1 MSSGSSNG
9 NGYSAEIKFLVNEA
23 TGIRVR
29 EWVRARMDADP
40 HGGGPHADEYRVS
53 TLYLDTEARD
63 VFHRRGSYGRSKY
76 RVRRYGDEPRVF
88 LERKLRTASRLA
100 KRRTHISLETLPLLT
115 TAGLHPAD
123 SASGVSDPLTVWFRR
138 RVSLRRLE
146 PVCRVSYRRTARLAE
161 TEAGRV
167 RLTLDDSLTASTAN
181 AFSLDGPGPAALLVG
196 HMILELKYRGTM
208 PAVFRELAD
217 TFALTPGRASKYR
230 VAVEALGIA
239 RVEPDDGPSYPLH
252 A

>member
-1 MSSGSSNG
+1 MSSDQG
-9 NGYSAEIKFLVNEA
+9 NGYTAEIKFLVNEA
-23 TGIRVR
+23 TGLRIR
-29 EWVRARMDADP
+29 EWVRERMDADP

-53 TLYLDTEARD
+53 TLYLDTGARD

-76 RVRRYGDEPRVF
+76 RVRRYGDETRVF
-88 LERKLRTASRLA
+88 LERKLRTGARLA
-100 KRRTHISLETLPLLT
+100 KRRTDISLDALPLLT
-115 TAGLHPAD
+115 TAGSLDPVAPT
-123 SASGVSDPLTVWFRR
+123 SPIPDPLTGWFRR

-146 PVCRVSYRRTARLAE
+146 PVCRVSYLRVARLGD

-167 RLTLDDSLTASTAN
+167 RLTLDYSLSAATAN
-181 AFSLDGPGPAALLVG
+181 AFTLDGAGPAPLLVG
-196 HMILELKYRGTM
+196 HMILELKFRGPM

-230 VAVEALGIA
+230 VAAEALGIA
-239 RVEPDDGPSYPLH
+239 GVAPDGGASYPLH